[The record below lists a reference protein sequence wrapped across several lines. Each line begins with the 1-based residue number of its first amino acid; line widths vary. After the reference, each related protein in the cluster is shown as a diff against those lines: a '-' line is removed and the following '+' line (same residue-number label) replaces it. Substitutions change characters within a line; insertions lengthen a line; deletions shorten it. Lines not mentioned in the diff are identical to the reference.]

1 MLNLARLPRRLNPG
15 QALDLLRLA
24 RSDHLLSL
32 LEAAEQL
39 GVHEE
44 QVRQWV
50 EADLLPFRL
59 VGGAYV
65 FELAKLI
72 EWQLRGLSLAQ
83 GVNR

>member
-1 MLNLARLPRRLNPG
+1 MLNLARLPRRLNPA

-24 RSDHLLSL
+24 KSDRLLSL

-39 GVHEE
+39 GVGEE

-59 VGGAYV
+59 VGGTYV
-65 FELAKLI
+65 FELVKLI
-72 EWQLRGLSLAQ
+72 EWQLRGLALVQ
-83 GVNR
+83 GVDH